1 MADKVPNINLNG
13 EEARML
19 MAALLNTS
27 VSLPAGQ
34 TLQLYVKLANLS
46 NVQPPTEEPL

>member
-1 MADKVPNINLNG
+1 MAEKEPNTNIGG

-34 TLQLYVKLANLS
+34 TLQLYMKLANLS
-46 NVQPPTEEPL
+46 NVQPPTQQPQ